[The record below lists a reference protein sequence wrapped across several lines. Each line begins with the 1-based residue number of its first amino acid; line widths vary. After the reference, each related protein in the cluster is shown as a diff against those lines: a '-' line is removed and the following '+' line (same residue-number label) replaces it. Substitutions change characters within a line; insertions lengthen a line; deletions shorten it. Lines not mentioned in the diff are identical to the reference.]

1 MIDGMQ
7 AVILAGGLGVR
18 LRPLTLT
25 VPKPMVPVAGKPFLE
40 HQIAMLREQGVDEVV
55 LLTGYLSQTIEDH
68 FGDGSDFGVG
78 IRYSREQ
85 QPLGTGGGLV
95 QARDLLRD
103 AFLLLNGDSYLEMD
117 YRALY
122 ERLLGSDAQ
131 AALVLYDNSAE
142 DTTVLNNIR
151 LDSDGYVTRYEKDG
165 GEESDLTHVD
175 AGVLAARKSVLAL
188 CPTDGVFSLEKELY
202 RILGERRELLG
213 HEVRQRFYDIGN
225 PDRLRLFETT
235 RN

>member
-1 MIDGMQ
+1 MSNGMQ

-55 LLTGYLSQTIEDH
+55 LLTGYLSQAIEDH
-68 FGDGSDFGVG
+68 FGDGADFGVR
-78 IRYSREQ
+78 IRYSREE

-103 AFLLLNGDSYLEMD
+103 VFLLLNGDSYLEID
-117 YRALY
+117 YRALH
-122 ERLLGSDAQ
+122 ERLLRSDAQ
-131 AALVLYDNSAE
+131 AAMVVYDNGTE
-142 DTTVLNNIR
+142 DTTVLNNVR
-151 LDSDGYVTRYEKDG
+151 VDSAAYVTRYEKDG
-165 GEESDLTHVD
+165 GEESNLTHVD
-175 AGVLAARKSVLAL
+175 AGVLAVRKSVLEL
-188 CPTDGVFSLEKELY
+188 CPTEGVFSFEKELY
-202 RILGERRELLG
+202 SLLGERRELLG

-225 PDRLRLFETT
+225 PDRLRLFEKT
-235 RN
+235 RK